1 MMPANEDGKSLVASR
16 SALVWRGRRAPFRV
30 ARGKKQPGAM
40 NETRPHLYDS
50 AIEAD
55 RQPWARLTVR

>member
-1 MMPANEDGKSLVASR
+1 MPAKEDGKSLVTSC
-16 SALVWRGRRAPFRV
+16 SALVWRNGCAPFRV

-40 NETRPHLYDS
+40 NETRRHLCHS

-55 RQPWARLTVR
+55 RQPRARLTVG